1 MQPDGDD
8 DNTIFSH
15 LRILLLKLL

>member
-15 LRILLLKLL
+15 LRTLLLKLL